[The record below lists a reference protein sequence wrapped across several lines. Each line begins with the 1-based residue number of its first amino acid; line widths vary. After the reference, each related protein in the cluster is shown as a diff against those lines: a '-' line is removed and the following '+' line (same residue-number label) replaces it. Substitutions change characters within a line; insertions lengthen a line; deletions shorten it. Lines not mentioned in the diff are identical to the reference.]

1 MDFVPNHTSN
11 ESVWFEKSVNKEDG
25 YEDYYIWADAK
36 LDKKGM
42 RMPPNN
48 WVSGQLQQWNF
59 FWNCFLLRNNLITDK
74 IVVLLDSN
82 LYFTALHG
90 HGMRSAV
97 NTICTSLRQ
106 LSQI

>member
-48 WVSGQLQQWNF
+48 WVSGQLQQ
-59 FWNCFLLRNNLITDK
+59 
-74 IVVLLDSN
+74 
-82 LYFTALHG
+82 
-90 HGMRSAV
+90 
-97 NTICTSLRQ
+97 
-106 LSQI
+106 